1 MRMEAAA
8 HWRRMSGRTW
18 PVNDR
23 PAVAMI
29 GCPGYDAVMTFASY
43 ANKSRLR
50 AAVAA
55 LAATLTIW
63 GAAGARAEDSARSAA
78 NTASGVAA
86 KVGKAIER
94 GAKAAANGVERGVNA
109 AASGVQRGA
118 KATAN
123 GIERGAK
130 ATGNALD
137 GAAQTVGI
145 SPPATSTSGK

>member
-1 MRMEAAA
+1 
-8 HWRRMSGRTW
+8 
-18 PVNDR
+18 
-23 PAVAMI
+23 MI

-43 ANKSRLR
+43 ANKSGLP
-50 AAVAA
+50 AAVAS
-55 LAATLTIW
+55 LVATVTIW

-137 GAAQTVGI
+137 GAAQAVGI